1 MTGGLRLCRFCCALL
16 LSAAAITP
24 ALAVNIDLNGCVSS
38 DSKPS
43 QRIDLCTQVI
53 ESGEYAGSKLAWAYV
68 NRGSAY
74 GESGQPDKAIVDFN
88 EALRLSPN
96 YATALA
102 DRGIAYSQQGQS
114 ERAMQDLN
122 AALSSSPDLDWV
134 LSSRGCVYAG
144 LGQYQRAVQD
154 YDAALS

>member
-74 GESGQPDKAIVDFN
+74 GESGQLDKAIVDFN
-88 EALRLSPN
+88 EALAAESKLRYCLGRSR
-96 YATALA
+96 
-102 DRGIAYSQQGQS
+102 DRPI
-114 ERAMQDLN
+114 L
-122 AALSSSPDLDWV
+122 
-134 LSSRGCVYAG
+134 SRGNPSAPC
-144 LGQYQRAVQD
+144 RI
-154 YDAALS
+154 